1 MDIVMLNARAE
12 LLEIELKKV
21 KAINELMSNYIG
33 VLASDDTDAADAAVI
48 LAYSETLEDA
58 LKNAVAINDRI
69 WTECYRTPAPVP
81 APVPAETEASV
92 NEAF

>member
-21 KAINELMSNYIG
+21 NAINELMSNYIG
-33 VLASDDTDAADAAVI
+33 ALASDDTDAADTAVI
-48 LAYSETLEDA
+48 LAYSDMLENALKDA
-58 LKNAVAINDRI
+58 LAINDRI
-69 WTECYRTPAPVP
+69 WSECYKP

>member
-33 VLASDDTDAADAAVI
+33 ALASDDTDAADTAVI
-48 LAYSETLEDA
+48 VAYSDMLEKA
-58 LKNAVAINDRI
+58 LKDAVTINDKI
-69 WTECYRTPAPVP
+69 WSEGYTP

>member
-33 VLASDDTDAADAAVI
+33 ALASDDTDAADTAVI
-48 LAYSETLEDA
+48 LAYCDMLEKA
-58 LKNAVAINDRI
+58 LKDAVTINDKI
-69 WTECYRTPAPVP
+69 WSECYKP

>member
-21 KAINELMSNYIG
+21 MAVNELMSNYIG
-33 VLASDDTDAADAAVI
+33 ALASDDTDAADTAVI
-48 LAYSETLEDA
+48 LAYSDMLEKA
-58 LKNAVAINDRI
+58 LKDAVAINDKI
-69 WTECYRTPAPVP
+69 WSACYKPAPV
-81 APVPAETEASV
+81 ETEVAE

>member
-1 MDIVMLNARAE
+1 MDIVMLSARAE

-33 VLASDDTDAADAAVI
+33 ALASDDTDAADTAVI
-48 LAYSETLEDA
+48 LAYSDILEKA
-58 LKNAVAINDRI
+58 LKNAVTINDKI
-69 WTECYRTPAPVP
+69 WSECYKP

>member
-33 VLASDDTDAADAAVI
+33 ALASDDTDATDTAVI
-48 LAYSETLEDA
+48 MAYSDMLEKA
-58 LKNAVAINDRI
+58 LKDAVTINDKI
-69 WTECYRTPAPVP
+69 WSECYKP

>member
-21 KAINELMSNYIG
+21 MAVNELMSNYIG
-33 VLASDDTDAADAAVI
+33 ALASDDTDAADTAVI
-48 LAYSETLEDA
+48 LAYSDMLEKA
-58 LKNAVAINDRI
+58 LKDAVTINDKI
-69 WTECYRTPAPVP
+69 WSACYKPAPV
-81 APVPAETEASV
+81 ETEVAE

>member
-33 VLASDDTDAADAAVI
+33 VLASDDTDAADTAVI
-48 LAYSETLEDA
+48 VAYSDMLEKA
-58 LKNAVAINDRI
+58 LKDAVTINDKI
-69 WTECYRTPAPVP
+69 WSECYKP

>member
-33 VLASDDTDAADAAVI
+33 VLASDDTDAADTAVI
-48 LAYSETLEDA
+48 VAYSDMLEKA
-58 LKNAVAINDRI
+58 LKDAVTINDKI
-69 WTECYRTPAPVP
+69 WSECYKPAPVP
-81 APVPAETEASV
+81 DETEASV

>member
-33 VLASDDTDAADAAVI
+33 ALASDDTDAADTAVI
-48 LAYSETLEDA
+48 
-58 LKNAVAINDRI
+58 VA
-69 WTECYRTPAPVP
+69 
-81 APVPAETEASV
+81 
-92 NEAF
+92 

>member
-1 MDIVMLNARAE
+1 MDIVMLNARAD

-33 VLASDDTDAADAAVI
+33 ALASDDTDAADTAVI
-48 LAYSETLEDA
+48 LAYCDMLEKA
-58 LKNAVAINDRI
+58 LKEAVTINGRI
-69 WTECYRTPAPVP
+69 WSACYKP

>member
-21 KAINELMSNYIG
+21 KAINELMNNYIG
-33 VLASDDTDAADAAVI
+33 ALASDDTDAADTAVI
-48 LAYSETLEDA
+48 VAYSDMLEKALKDA
-58 LKNAVAINDRI
+58 LTINDKI
-69 WTECYRTPAPVP
+69 WSECYKP

>member
-33 VLASDDTDAADAAVI
+33 ALASDDTDAADTAVI
-48 LAYSETLEDA
+48 LAYSDMLEKA
-58 LKNAVAINDRI
+58 LKDAVNSNDKI
-69 WTECYRTPAPVP
+69 WSECYKP

-92 NEAF
+92 NESF

>member
-33 VLASDDTDAADAAVI
+33 ALASDDTDVADTAVI
-48 LAYSETLEDA
+48 VAYSDMLEKA
-58 LKNAVAINDRI
+58 LKDAVTINDKI
-69 WTECYRTPAPVP
+69 WSECYKP

>member
-1 MDIVMLNARAE
+1 MLNARAE

-33 VLASDDTDAADAAVI
+33 ALASDDTDAADTAVI
-48 LAYSETLEDA
+48 VAYSDMLEKA
-58 LKNAVAINDRI
+58 LKDAVTINDKI
-69 WTECYRTPAPVP
+69 WSECYKPAPVS
-81 APVPAETEASV
+81 AETEASE

>member
-33 VLASDDTDAADAAVI
+33 ALASDDTGAADTAVI
-48 LAYSETLEDA
+48 VAYSDMLEKA
-58 LKNAVAINDRI
+58 LKDAVTINDKI
-69 WTECYRTPAPVP
+69 WSEFYKP

>member
-21 KAINELMSNYIG
+21 KVIDELMSNYIG
-33 VLASDDTDAADAAVI
+33 ALASDDTDAADAAVI
-48 LAYSETLEDA
+48 LAYSDMLEKA
-58 LKNAVAINDRI
+58 LKDAVTINDKI
-69 WTECYRTPAPVP
+69 WSACYKPAPV
-81 APVPAETEASV
+81 ETEVAE

>member
-33 VLASDDTDAADAAVI
+33 ALASDDTDAADTAVI
-48 LAYSETLEDA
+48 VAYSDMLENA
-58 LKNAVAINDRI
+58 LKDAVIINDKI
-69 WTECYRTPAPVP
+69 WSECYKP

>member
-33 VLASDDTDAADAAVI
+33 ALASDDTDAADTAVIVAYSDMLEKALKAAV
-48 LAYSETLEDA
+48 T
-58 LKNAVAINDRI
+58 INDKI
-69 WTECYRTPAPVP
+69 WSECYKP
-81 APVPAETEASV
+81 APVPAETEASE
-92 NEAF
+92 NEPF

>member
-1 MDIVMLNARAE
+1 MDIIMLNARAE

-33 VLASDDTDAADAAVI
+33 ALASDDTDAADTAVI
-48 LAYSETLEDA
+48 LAYSDMLEKA
-58 LKNAVAINDRI
+58 LKDAVTINNKI
-69 WTECYRTPAPVP
+69 WSECYKP

>member
-33 VLASDDTDAADAAVI
+33 AMASYDTDAADTAVI
-48 LAYSETLEDA
+48 LAYSDMLEKA
-58 LKNAVAINDRI
+58 LKNAVTINDKI
-69 WTECYRTPAPVP
+69 WSECYKP

>member
-1 MDIVMLNARAE
+1 MDIVMLNARTE

-33 VLASDDTDAADAAVI
+33 ALASDDTDAADKAVI
-48 LAYSETLEDA
+48 VAYSDMLEKA
-58 LKNAVAINDRI
+58 LKDAVTINDKI
-69 WTECYRTPAPVP
+69 WSECYKP

>member
-21 KAINELMSNYIG
+21 QDINELMSNYIG
-33 VLASDDTDAADAAVI
+33 ALASDDTDAADTAVI
-48 LAYSETLEDA
+48 VAYSDMLEKA
-58 LKNAVAINDRI
+58 LKDAVTINDKI
-69 WTECYRTPAPVP
+69 WSECYKP

>member
-33 VLASDDTDAADAAVI
+33 ALASDDTDAADTAVI
-48 LAYSETLEDA
+48 VAYSDMLEKA
-58 LKNAVAINDRI
+58 LKDAVTINETI
-69 WTECYRTPAPVP
+69 WSECYKP

>member
-1 MDIVMLNARAE
+1 MDIVMLSARAE

-33 VLASDDTDAADAAVI
+33 ALASDDTDAADTAVI
-48 LAYSETLEDA
+48 VAYSDMLEKA
-58 LKNAVAINDRI
+58 LKEAVTINDKI
-69 WTECYRTPAPVP
+69 WSECYKP

>member
-33 VLASDDTDAADAAVI
+33 ALASDYTDAADTAVI
-48 LAYSETLEDA
+48 VAYSDMLEKA
-58 LKNAVAINDRI
+58 LKDAVTINDKI
-69 WTECYRTPAPVP
+69 WSECYKP